1 MAVLVARMQSNA
13 DRVEKNVL
21 RSEELMAV
29 VRGPTIP
36 THTLPVYV
44 ITQLCIHLYLTCL
57 TDHLSMCNSTQMCHD
72 GERLSVSVPGHSE

>member
-1 MAVLVARMQSNA
+1 MAVLVTRMQSNA
-13 DRVEKNVL
+13 DQVEKNVL

-44 ITQLCIHLYLTCL
+44 ITQLYIHLYLTCYNAQL
-57 TDHLSMCNSTQMCHD
+57 N
-72 GERLSVSVPGHSE
+72 EIRIP